1 MPSQRGT
8 LTHMNTSSEPKK
20 LVLADHERLFRDGLK
35 LVLAEIPGIQV
46 VAEADNGPA
55 AAEAV
60 KRHQADLLLSE
71 MDLPYWNGA
80 VLARQV
86 RKVAQGTT
94 VVLLTRNTRE
104 DLLLQAVEAGA
115 RGILVK
121 DATLSELRDALQ
133 TALGGKKVY
142 LHKSLP
148 PTLVRVPT
156 REEGPAAESRFET
169 LSPRER
175 EVLKLLVLGNRNQDV
190 AELLGISVKTVEIHR
205 ARIMEKLHLHR
216 LAHLVH
222 YSIEKGLID
231 APKGTPVVHM
241 PFTPR
246 RGRPAGS
253 RNKASTERARVD
265 APKARAAGARSS
277 RGEPARALKIA

>member
-1 MPSQRGT
+1 
-8 LTHMNTSSEPKK
+8 MNNSSEPKRI
-20 LVLADHERLFRDGLK
+20 VLADHERLFRDGLK
-35 LVLAEIPGIQV
+35 LILADVPGLQV
-46 VAEADNGPA
+46 VGDADNGPA
-55 AAEAV
+55 AADVA
-60 KRHQADLLLSE
+60 KRVQADLVVSE

-86 RKVAQGTT
+86 RKTSPSTAVL
-94 VVLLTRNTRE
+94 LLTRNTRE
-104 DLLLQAVEAGA
+104 DLVLEALDAGA
-115 RGILVK
+115 RGVLVK
-121 DATLSELRDALQ
+121 DATLAELRDAVQ
-133 TALGGKKVY
+133 MALSGKKIY

-148 PTLVRVPT
+148 ATLVRAPA
-156 REEGPAAESRFET
+156 RDEGPAAESRFDT

-253 RNKASTERARVD
+253 RNRAVVERARSES
-265 APKARAAGARSS
+265 PKQNRAT
-277 RGEPARALKIA
+277 PARALKIA

>member
-1 MPSQRGT
+1 
-8 LTHMNTSSEPKK
+8 MNNNTDIKRI
-20 LVLADHERLFRDGLK
+20 VLADHERLFRDGLK
-35 LVLAEIPGIQV
+35 LVLADLPGLSV
-46 VAEADNGPA
+46 VGEADNGPA
-55 AAEAV
+55 AAEVV
-60 KRHQADLLLSE
+60 KRTEADILLSE

-80 VLARQV
+80 VLTRQV
-86 RKVAQGTT
+86 RKASPSTA

-104 DLLLQAVEAGA
+104 NLVLEAIEAGA
-115 RGILVK
+115 SGVVVK
-121 DATLSELRDALQ
+121 DATLNELRDALS
-133 TALGGKKVY
+133 TAITGKKVY

-148 PTLVRVPT
+148 ATLVRT
-156 REEGPAAESRFET
+156 SSRDEGPAAESRFDT

-231 APKGTPVVHM
+231 APKGTPTIHM

-253 RNKASTERARVD
+253 RNKATLDRQKPAG
-265 APKARAAGARSS
+265 AKAARASDSAK
-277 RGEPARALKIA
+277 ALKIA

>member
-1 MPSQRGT
+1 
-8 LTHMNTSSEPKK
+8 MNNPIESKRI
-20 LVLADHERLFRDGLK
+20 VIADHERLFRDGLK
-35 LVLAEIPGIQV
+35 FLLSELPGLTV
-46 VAEADNGPA
+46 VGEADNGPS
-55 AAEAV
+55 AAEVV
-60 KRHQADLLLSE
+60 KRTQADLLLTE

-80 VLARQV
+80 VLTRQV
-86 RKVAQGTT
+86 RKTAPSTT

-104 DLLLQAVEAGA
+104 DLILEAVEAGA
-115 RGILVK
+115 RGVVVK
-121 DATLSELRDALQ
+121 DATLNELRDAVQ
-133 TALGGKKVY
+133 TALAGKKVY

-148 PTLVRVPT
+148 ATLVRTPA
-156 REEGPAAESRFET
+156 REDGPAAESRFDS

-231 APKGTPVVHM
+231 APKGTPTVHM

-253 RNKASTERARVD
+253 RNKATLERIRTTSG
-265 APKARAAGARSS
+265 KSAA
-277 RGEPARALKIA
+277 